1 MSPGRCGASSETD
14 HISGRFFLF
23 SEVVNIVKMT
33 VRIARFF
40 IIVSLVTP
48 VLILNCATQ
57 EKPTHMSSETSEN
70 QTEMLTYIVA
80 FNTMTQEHRH
90 QVINM
95 EGVKYIKNAVSDL
108 EGYPAII
115 ISADA
120 AAVET
125 IRKLDFVHAVVR
137 AEISPDTI
145 PKISNLEHLIFVIT
159 KLACPIIV
167 VAILVMSTIAIIFFK
182 KKRGSTH

>member
-1 MSPGRCGASSETD
+1 MLGEQDVDPESKNKMI
-14 HISGRFFLF
+14 ISRTIQILIVFMLF
-23 SEVVNIVKMT
+23 ANT
-33 VRIARFF
+33 VG
-40 IIVSLVTP
+40 SLS
-48 VLILNCATQ
+48 CAQNNQTNLA
-57 EKPTHMSSETSEN
+57 TSTSEN
-70 QTEMLTYIVA
+70 QTERLTYEVA

-167 VAILVMSTIAIIFFK
+167 VAILVMSTIVIILFK
-182 KKRGSTH
+182 KRRGSTH